1 MTRLKRTKGG
11 DVSRPPLNINYQK
24 QTTMKKVFNLSHRDK
39 LVVKLLLGVI
49 ALSLLTLC
57 LSSCKRTDGEE
68 PATAK
73 VNVAWA
79 DTLDKKTVT
88 FDFTGLRAK
97 TRATLTELTMTDL
110 WVFDYMGDVFQQ
122 SVHQSSTDATFG
134 SPSLSLDYGDHTF
147 YFVASRGSDPV
158 VDTDAK
164 TITWGSVRDTFLGS
178 LSLNVQPNSGSSQ
191 PVSLSR
197 CVGRLRVSATDVVP
211 DGAAKLVV
219 MPSSWYYGLNYQSGE
234 GVADSPTP
242 LAVNIPSSY
251 IGTTKLAASFYT
263 ISYMSPWQTDMT
275 VSLVATDESTIGSVA
290 ISDVPLQRNHVTSYA
305 GGIVGAGRTLNL
317 GSNDEWVEDETV
329 NW

>member
-1 MTRLKRTKGG
+1 MVMAAAL
-11 DVSRPPLNINYQK
+11 
-24 QTTMKKVFNLSHRDK
+24 M
-39 LVVKLLLGVI
+39 LL
-49 ALSLLTLC
+49 AYD
-57 LSSCKRTDGEE
+57 RTDGEE

-79 DTLDKKTVT
+79 DTIDKKTVT

-110 WVFDYMGDVFQQ
+110 WLFDYMGDALQQ

-158 VDTDAK
+158 VDTDTK
-164 TITWGSVRDTFLGS
+164 TITWGSVRDTFHGS
-178 LSLNVQPNSGSSQ
+178 LSLDVQPNSGSSQ
-191 PVSLSR
+191 SVSLSR
-197 CVGRLRVSATDVVP
+197 CVGRLRVSATDIIP

-219 MPSSWYYGLNYQSGE
+219 SPSSWYYGMNYQSGE
-234 GVADSPTP
+234 GVADLPTP

-251 IGTTKLAASFYT
+251 IGTQNLVASFYT
-263 ISYMSPWQTDMT
+263 VSSASPWQTDVT
-275 VSLVATDESTIGSVA
+275 VALMASDESTIGSIT

-317 GSNDEWVEDETV
+317 GSDDEWVEDDTV

>member
-1 MTRLKRTKGG
+1 
-11 DVSRPPLNINYQK
+11 
-24 QTTMKKVFNLSHRDK
+24 MKKVFMVMAASLM
-39 LVVKLLLGVI
+39 LL
-49 ALSLLTLC
+49 AC
-57 LSSCKRTDGEE
+57 DRTDGEE

-88 FDFTGLRAK
+88 FNFTGLLAK
-97 TRATLTELTMTDL
+97 TRTTLAELTMTDL
-110 WVFDYMGDVFQQ
+110 WLFDYMGDALQQ
-122 SVHQSSTDATFG
+122 SIHQSSTDATFG

-164 TITWGSVRDTFLGS
+164 TITWGSVRDTFHGS
-178 LSLNVQPNSGSSQ
+178 MSLDVQPNSGSSQ
-191 PVSLSR
+191 SVSLSR

-211 DGAAKLVV
+211 EGAAKLVV
-219 MPSSWYYGLNYQSGE
+219 SPSSWYYGLNYQSGE
-234 GVADSPTP
+234 VVADSPTP

-251 IGTTKLAASFYT
+251 IGTQNLVASFYT
-263 ISYMSPWQTDMT
+263 ISSASPWQTDMT
-275 VSLVATDESTIGSVA
+275 VALVASDESTIGSIT

-317 GSNDEWVEDETV
+317 GSNDEWVEDDTV

>member
-1 MTRLKRTKGG
+1 
-11 DVSRPPLNINYQK
+11 
-24 QTTMKKVFNLSHRDK
+24 MKKVLMVMAAASM
-39 LVVKLLLGVI
+39 LL
-49 ALSLLTLC
+49 AC
-57 LSSCKRTDGEE
+57 DRTDGEE

-88 FDFTGLRAK
+88 FDFTGLRAS

-110 WVFDYMGDVFQQ
+110 WIFDYMGDALQQ

-178 LSLNVQPNSGSSQ
+178 LAMNVQPNSGSSQ
-191 PVSLSR
+191 SVSLSR
-197 CVGRLRVSATDVVP
+197 CVGRLRVCATDVIP

-219 MPSSWYYGLNYQSGE
+219 SPSSWYYGLNYQSGE
-234 GVADSPTP
+234 GVTDSPTP
-242 LAVNIPSSY
+242 LAVNIPNNY
-251 IGTTKLAASFYT
+251 IGTQNLVASFYT
-263 ISYMSPWQTDMT
+263 ISSASPWQTDMT
-275 VSLVATDESTIGSVA
+275 VALVATDDSTIGSIT

-329 NW
+329 SW

>member
-1 MTRLKRTKGG
+1 M
-11 DVSRPPLNINYQK
+11 VMAAAS
-24 QTTMKKVFNLSHRDK
+24 M
-39 LVVKLLLGVI
+39 LL
-49 ALSLLTLC
+49 AC
-57 LSSCKRTDGEE
+57 DRTDGEE

-97 TRATLTELTMTDL
+97 TRATLAELTMTDL
-110 WVFDYMGDVFQQ
+110 WIFDYVGAELKQ

-164 TITWGSVRDTFLGS
+164 TITWGSVRDTFHGS
-178 LSLNVQPNSGSSQ
+178 LSLDVQPNSGSSQ
-191 PVSLSR
+191 SVSLSR

-211 DGAAKLVV
+211 EGAAKLVV
-219 MPSSWYYGLNYQSGE
+219 SPSSWYYGLNYQSGE
-234 GVADSPTP
+234 GVSDSPTP
-242 LAVNIPSSY
+242 LVVNIPNSY
-251 IGTTKLAASFYT
+251 IGTQNLVASFYT
-263 ISYMSPWQTDMT
+263 ISSASPWQTDVT
-275 VSLVATDESTIGSVA
+275 VALMASDESTIGSIT

-317 GSNDEWVEDETV
+317 GSDDEWVEDDTV

>member
-1 MTRLKRTKGG
+1 M
-11 DVSRPPLNINYQK
+11 VMAAAS
-24 QTTMKKVFNLSHRDK
+24 M
-39 LVVKLLLGVI
+39 LL
-49 ALSLLTLC
+49 AC
-57 LSSCKRTDGEE
+57 DRTDGEE

-88 FDFTGLRAK
+88 FDFTGLRAS

-110 WVFDYMGDVFQQ
+110 WIFDYMGDALQQ

-178 LSLNVQPNSGSSQ
+178 LAMNVQPNSGSSQ
-191 PVSLSR
+191 SVSLSR
-197 CVGRLRVSATDVVP
+197 CVGRLRVCATDVIP

-219 MPSSWYYGLNYQSGE
+219 SPSSWYYGLNYQSGE
-234 GVADSPTP
+234 GVTDSPTP
-242 LAVNIPSSY
+242 LAVNIPNNY
-251 IGTTKLAASFYT
+251 IGTQNLVASFYT
-263 ISYMSPWQTDMT
+263 ISSASPWQTDMT
-275 VSLVATDESTIGSVA
+275 VALVATDDSTIGSIT

-329 NW
+329 SW

>member
-1 MTRLKRTKGG
+1 M
-11 DVSRPPLNINYQK
+11 VMAAAS
-24 QTTMKKVFNLSHRDK
+24 M
-39 LVVKLLLGVI
+39 LL
-49 ALSLLTLC
+49 AC
-57 LSSCKRTDGEE
+57 DRTDGEE

-88 FDFTGLRAK
+88 FDFTGLRAS

-110 WVFDYMGDVFQQ
+110 WLFDYMGDALQQ
-122 SVHQSSTDATFG
+122 SIHQSSTDATFG

-164 TITWGSVRDTFLGS
+164 TITFGSVRDTFHGS
-178 LSLNVQPNSGSSQ
+178 LSLDVQPNSGSSQ
-191 PVSLSR
+191 SVSLSR
-197 CVGRLRVSATDVVP
+197 CVGRLRVSATDVIP
-211 DGAAKLVV
+211 EGAAKLVV
-219 MPSSWYYGLNYQSGE
+219 SPSSWYYGLNYQSGE

-251 IGTTKLAASFYT
+251 IGTQNLVASFYT
-263 ISYMSPWQTDMT
+263 ISSASPWQADVT
-275 VSLVATDESTIGSVA
+275 VALMASDESTIGSIT
-290 ISDVPLQRNHVTSYA
+290 ISDVPIQRNHVTSYA

-317 GSNDEWVEDETV
+317 GSNDEWVEDDTV

>member
-1 MTRLKRTKGG
+1 
-11 DVSRPPLNINYQK
+11 
-24 QTTMKKVFNLSHRDK
+24 MKKVFNLSHRDK
-39 LVVKLLLGVI
+39 LVVNLLLGVI
-49 ALSLLTLC
+49 SLSLLTIC
-57 LSSCKRTDGEE
+57 FTSCSTDGEE

-79 DTLDKKTVT
+79 DTIDKKTVT
-88 FDFTGLRAK
+88 FDFTGLRAS

-110 WVFDYMGDVFQQ
+110 WIFDYVGAELKQ
-122 SVHQSSTDATFG
+122 SVHQASTDATFG

-158 VDTDAK
+158 VDTDAN
-164 TITWGSVRDTFLGS
+164 TITWGSVRDTFHGS

-191 PVSLSR
+191 SVSLSR
-197 CVGRLRVSATDVVP
+197 CVGRLRVSATDVIP
-211 DGAAKLVV
+211 EGAAKLVV
-219 MPSSWYYGLNYQSGE
+219 SPSSWYYGLNYQSGE
-234 GVADSPTP
+234 CVADLPTP
-242 LAVNIPSSY
+242 LSVNIPSSY

-263 ISYMSPWQTDMT
+263 IIGTSPLQTDMT
-275 VSLVATDESTIGSVA
+275 VALVATDESTIGSVT
-290 ISDVPLQRNHVTSYA
+290 ISDVPIQRNHVTSYA

>member
-1 MTRLKRTKGG
+1 MAAASMLLACDRT
-11 DVSRPPLNINYQK
+11 N
-24 QTTMKKVFNLSHRDK
+24 
-39 LVVKLLLGVI
+39 
-49 ALSLLTLC
+49 
-57 LSSCKRTDGEE
+57 GEE

-110 WVFDYMGDVFQQ
+110 WIFDYMGDAIQQ

-164 TITWGSVRDTFLGS
+164 TITWGSVRDTFHGS
-178 LSLNVQPNSGSSQ
+178 LSLDVQPNSGSSQ
-191 PVSLSR
+191 SVSLSR
-197 CVGRLRVSATDVVP
+197 CVGRLRVSATDVIP
-211 DGAAKLVV
+211 NGAAKLVV
-219 MPSSWYYGLNYQSGE
+219 SPSSWYYGLNYQSGE

-242 LAVNIPSSY
+242 LSVNIPSSY
-251 IGTTKLAASFYT
+251 IGTQNLVASFYT
-263 ISYMSPWQTDMT
+263 ISSASPWQTDMT
-275 VSLVATDESTIGSVA
+275 VAIMASDESTIGSIT

-317 GSNDEWVEDETV
+317 GSNDEWVEDDTV

>member
-1 MTRLKRTKGG
+1 MVMAAAL
-11 DVSRPPLNINYQK
+11 
-24 QTTMKKVFNLSHRDK
+24 M
-39 LVVKLLLGVI
+39 LL
-49 ALSLLTLC
+49 AC
-57 LSSCKRTDGEE
+57 DRTDGEE

-88 FDFTGLRAK
+88 FDFTGLRAS

-110 WVFDYMGDVFQQ
+110 WLFDYMGDALQQ

-164 TITWGSVRDTFLGS
+164 TITWSSVRDTFHGS
-178 LSLNVQPNSGSSQ
+178 LSLDVQPNSGSSQ
-191 PVSLSR
+191 SVSLSR

-211 DGAAKLVV
+211 EGAAKLV
-219 MPSSWYYGLNYQSGE
+219 MSPSSWYYGLNYQSGE

-242 LAVNIPSSY
+242 LSVNIPNNY
-251 IGTTKLAASFYT
+251 IGTTNLVASFYT
-263 ISYMSPWQTDMT
+263 ISSASPWQTDVT
-275 VSLVATDESTIGSVA
+275 VALMASDESTIGSIT

-317 GSNDEWVEDETV
+317 GSNDEWVEDDTV
-329 NW
+329 SW

>member
-1 MTRLKRTKGG
+1 
-11 DVSRPPLNINYQK
+11 
-24 QTTMKKVFNLSHRDK
+24 MKKVLMVMAAASM
-39 LVVKLLLGVI
+39 LL
-49 ALSLLTLC
+49 AC
-57 LSSCKRTDGEE
+57 DRTDSEE
-68 PATAK
+68 PANAK

-88 FDFTGLRAK
+88 FDFTGLRAS
-97 TRATLTELTMTDL
+97 TRATLAELTMTDL
-110 WVFDYMGDVFQQ
+110 WIFDYMGDAIQQ

-164 TITWGSVRDTFLGS
+164 TIIWGSIRDTFHGS
-178 LSLNVQPNSGSSQ
+178 LSLDVQPNSGSNKS
-191 PVSLSR
+191 VSLSR

-211 DGAAKLVV
+211 EGAAKLVV
-219 MPSSWYYGLNYQSGE
+219 SPSSWYYGLNYQSGE

-242 LAVNIPSSY
+242 LAVNIPNSY
-251 IGTTKLAASFYT
+251 IGTQNLVASFYT
-263 ISYMSPWQTDMT
+263 ISSASPWQTDVT
-275 VSLVATDESTIGSVA
+275 VALMASDESTIGSIT

-329 NW
+329 SW

>member
-1 MTRLKRTKGG
+1 
-11 DVSRPPLNINYQK
+11 
-24 QTTMKKVFNLSHRDK
+24 MKKVLMVMAAA
-39 LVVKLLLGVI
+39 LMLL
-49 ALSLLTLC
+49 AC
-57 LSSCKRTDGEE
+57 DRTDGEE

-79 DTLDKKTVT
+79 DTIDKKTVT

-110 WVFDYMGDVFQQ
+110 WLFDYMGDALQQ

-164 TITWGSVRDTFLGS
+164 SITWGSVRDTFHGS
-178 LSLNVQPNSGSSQ
+178 MSLDVQPNSGSSQ
-191 PVSLSR
+191 SVSLSR

-211 DGAAKLVV
+211 EGAAKLVV
-219 MPSSWYYGLNYQSGE
+219 SPSSWYYGLNYQSGE

-242 LAVNIPSSY
+242 LAVNIPNNY
-251 IGTTKLAASFYT
+251 IGTQNLVASFYT
-263 ISYMSPWQTDMT
+263 ISSASPWQTDVT
-275 VSLVATDESTIGSVA
+275 VALVATDESTIGSVT

-317 GSNDEWVEDETV
+317 GSDDEWVEDDTV

>member
-1 MTRLKRTKGG
+1 
-11 DVSRPPLNINYQK
+11 
-24 QTTMKKVFNLSHRDK
+24 MKKVFNLSHRDK
-39 LVVKLLLGVI
+39 LVVNLLLGVI
-49 ALSLLTLC
+49 AICLLTIC
-57 LSSCKRTDGEE
+57 LLSCNRTDGEE

-88 FDFTGLRAK
+88 FDFTGLRAS

-110 WVFDYMGDVFQQ
+110 WIFDYMGDALQQ

-134 SPSLSLDYGDHTF
+134 TPSLSLDYGDHTF

-164 TITWGSVRDTFLGS
+164 TITWGSVRDTFHGS

-191 PVSLSR
+191 SVSLSR
-197 CVGRLRVSATDVVP
+197 CVGRLRVSATDVIP

-219 MPSSWYYGLNYQSGE
+219 SPSSWYYGLNYQSGN
-234 GVADSPTP
+234 GVANASTP
-242 LAVNIPSSY
+242 LAINIPDSY
-251 IGTTKLAASFYT
+251 IGTSNLVASFYT
-263 ISYMSPWQTDMT
+263 ISGASSWQTDVT
-275 VSLVATDESTIGSVA
+275 VSLVASDESVIGSVT
-290 ISDVPLQRNHVTSYA
+290 VPEVPILRNHITSYA

-329 NW
+329 GW